1 MTHTGIE
8 CFLAICRHKTGTQAA
23 QALYITQ
30 SSLSAR
36 LKNLETELGG
46 PLFHRKKGCRE
57 MTLTAAGKEF
67 YELAL
72 QYEALLTKMGQV
84 CRQQPQNLRISSFNS
99 IGTYLLPTVYERFL
113 QKHPHIRLEIQDM
126 ELDAAVRSIQSGT
139 TDIAFTAGKVTD
151 GLFLQTPVFSEPMV
165 LIASADSDYHEP
177 VTTRQL
183 SLSDEVYIQWTN
195 TFARWHQRFWGSDQP
210 LIRISIMAHLRQL
223 IEQKQHWAVVP
234 ISVADGLAKD
244 GRICRLTTDFS
255 LPQRDI
261 SCLTAADSSDS
272 TVIQAFFAC
281 LREVIAEHP
290 EITPAR

>member
-8 CFLAICRHKTGTQAA
+8 CFLAVCRYKTGTRAA

-36 LKNLETELGG
+36 LKNLEAELGG

-57 MTLTAAGKEF
+57 MTLTSAGKEF

-72 QYEALLTKMGQV
+72 QYEALTKKMRQV
-84 CRQQPQNLRISSFNS
+84 CRRQTEILRISSFNS

-113 QKHPHIRLEIQDM
+113 QKYPHIRMEIQDM
-126 ELDAAVRSIQSGT
+126 ELDAAIRSIQSGT

-151 GLFLQTPVFSEPMV
+151 GLILQTPVFSEPMV
-165 LIASADSDYHEP
+165 LIAAVDHSYQEP
-177 VTTRQL
+177 VTARQL
-183 SLSDEVYIQWTN
+183 SLSDEVYIQWTSA
-195 TFARWHQRFWGSDQP
+195 FSRWHQRFWDSDQP

-223 IEQKQHWAVVP
+223 IEQKQHWAIVP

-244 GRICRLTTDFS
+244 GKICRLTTDFA
-255 LPQRDI
+255 LPRRDI
-261 SCLTAADSSDS
+261 SCLTAADNSDNAA
-272 TVIQAFFAC
+272 IQAFFAC
-281 LREVIAEHP
+281 LQEMIAEHP
-290 EITPAR
+290 EITPAQ